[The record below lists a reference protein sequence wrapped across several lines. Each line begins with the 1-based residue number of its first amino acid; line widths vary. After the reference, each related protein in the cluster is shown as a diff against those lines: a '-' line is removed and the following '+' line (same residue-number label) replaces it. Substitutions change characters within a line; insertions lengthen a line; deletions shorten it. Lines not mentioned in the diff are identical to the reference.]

1 MTARVDLS
9 IGGAIVIVLVALSP
23 ELCSRVIVAE
33 PNCTSTAGISW
44 PSRSAVVHPTQGNNM
59 GIRLGGI
66 VVDATDLHRLARF
79 WSRLLDL
86 EITRQEEG
94 WVSLGPS
101 FALQRVP
108 EPKTAKNRI
117 HVDLVTD
124 DFSEAIARATALG
137 ATAVGEIQEDL
148 WQVWQDPEGNEFCI
162 CVS

>member
-1 MTARVDLS
+1 
-9 IGGAIVIVLVALSP
+9 
-23 ELCSRVIVAE
+23 
-33 PNCTSTAGISW
+33 
-44 PSRSAVVHPTQGNNM
+44 M
-59 GIRLGGI
+59 GIRLGSI

-94 WVSLGPS
+94 WISLGPS

-124 DFSEAIARATALG
+124 DFFEAIARATALG